1 MLRMFRELK
10 GSYRYIVLIFA
21 LLFGQAFC
29 DLALPSYTSDIINV
43 GVQQGGIPD
52 SVPDQ
57 IREESM
63 DQLFLFM
70 DSDQQEEVKEYYIL
84 EDGVYTHEKL
94 KDEERDS
101 LNTIFGRAMLAVT
114 SLQQPETQEAL
125 AQQMQLPDGVDVM
138 DAIAQLP
145 DEARSQM
152 MEQMTEK
159 LEDMPESIV
168 TQGAIQYL
176 KNEYQEMGEDL
187 DQIQMQ
193 YVLWSG
199 IKMLLLAALIMVASV
214 CVTFFS
220 CRIAAKL
227 GHDLRNKVYRKVLSF
242 SSKEMDN
249 FSTASLITRSTND
262 IQQVQMVFTMLF
274 RIVLYAPILGVGGV
288 LKVLNTDASMTWI
301 LGAAVAII
309 LIVIFVLFQIAM
321 PKFTRLQTL
330 IDRLNL
336 VTREI
341 LTGIP
346 VIRAFSREKHEEE
359 RFEKA
364 NMDLTK
370 TNLFVNRCMTF
381 MMPIMMLIMN
391 GVSVAIIYFGA
402 HGVDNGTMQVGNMMA
417 FIQYAMQIIMSFLM
431 ITAISIML
439 PRANVAA
446 GRICEVLEMEPSVND
461 PEEPVM
467 PDKQEKGTVEFDH
480 VSFAYPEAGEN
491 VINDITF
498 KAEKGQTVAIIGS
511 TGSGK
516 STLINLIPRFYDAT
530 KGCVKVDGVDVRNM
544 TQHELRDRLGYVPQ
558 KGVLFSGTIDSNIR
572 YGKPDM
578 PEEDVK
584 LAAQIAQS
592 DDFIEAKPEGYKA
605 PISQGGN
612 NVSGG
617 QKQRLSIAR
626 AIAKKPEILIFDDSF
641 SALDFKTDSKLR
653 KALKEKTKDIT
664 TIIVAQRISTILNAD
679 QIIVLDDGNMAG
691 IGTHKELM
699 KNCEVY
705 RQIAMS
711 QLSEEELA

>member
-214 CVTFFS
+214 
-220 CRIAAKL
+220 
-227 GHDLRNKVYRKVLSF
+227 
-242 SSKEMDN
+242 
-249 FSTASLITRSTND
+249 
-262 IQQVQMVFTMLF
+262 
-274 RIVLYAPILGVGGV
+274 
-288 LKVLNTDASMTWI
+288 
-301 LGAAVAII
+301 
-309 LIVIFVLFQIAM
+309 
-321 PKFTRLQTL
+321 
-330 IDRLNL
+330 
-336 VTREI
+336 
-341 LTGIP
+341 
-346 VIRAFSREKHEEE
+346 
-359 RFEKA
+359 
-364 NMDLTK
+364 
-370 TNLFVNRCMTF
+370 
-381 MMPIMMLIMN
+381 
-391 GVSVAIIYFGA
+391 
-402 HGVDNGTMQVGNMMA
+402 
-417 FIQYAMQIIMSFLM
+417 
-431 ITAISIML
+431 
-439 PRANVAA
+439 
-446 GRICEVLEMEPSVND
+446 
-461 PEEPVM
+461 
-467 PDKQEKGTVEFDH
+467 
-480 VSFAYPEAGEN
+480 
-491 VINDITF
+491 
-498 KAEKGQTVAIIGS
+498 
-511 TGSGK
+511 
-516 STLINLIPRFYDAT
+516 
-530 KGCVKVDGVDVRNM
+530 
-544 TQHELRDRLGYVPQ
+544 
-558 KGVLFSGTIDSNIR
+558 
-572 YGKPDM
+572 
-578 PEEDVK
+578 
-584 LAAQIAQS
+584 
-592 DDFIEAKPEGYKA
+592 
-605 PISQGGN
+605 
-612 NVSGG
+612 
-617 QKQRLSIAR
+617 
-626 AIAKKPEILIFDDSF
+626 
-641 SALDFKTDSKLR
+641 
-653 KALKEKTKDIT
+653 
-664 TIIVAQRISTILNAD
+664 
-679 QIIVLDDGNMAG
+679 
-691 IGTHKELM
+691 
-699 KNCEVY
+699 
-705 RQIAMS
+705 
-711 QLSEEELA
+711 